1 MDGDGIFLRTTDG
14 LLSVLRDTPYDSEAL
29 LQEAL
34 ALYPDVIAGPT
45 TKSDE
50 ANRLLL
56 VAQEMGVPDNE
67 AGGMTFRLDHL
78 FIDSNCVPVLV
89 EVKRSSDTRIR
100 REVVGQMLDYA
111 ANGVRYW
118 PLEVL
123 QAEFERTSG
132 KRGLDS
138 GQLLAEHIGDMDPEQ
153 FWSNVQAN
161 LAAGRIRML
170 FVADELPSG
179 LRRVIEF
186 LNEQMTSAEV
196 LGVEVRQFVGDAH
209 TVFVPSV
216 IGKTATA
223 VASKSTTGSTWTME
237 SFMGAARTRCSE
249 KEVAFIERLLAD
261 PEAKGGRLSWGRG
274 NTPGV
279 GGWYPVN
286 DVVSSLW
293 VLNANNESASTQA
306 YLMFYFDNIVS
317 KHGPEAVEAV
327 VEHLRKIP
335 ALAPKLDEALAA
347 GWRKWP
353 SVYLPDVV
361 KDPAFEDAVF
371 AATAAAV
378 GQVGD
383 SPVS

>member
-14 LLSVLRDTPYDSEAL
+14 LAVLHDTKYDSEAL

-56 VAQEMGVPDNE
+56 IAQEMGVPDSE

-78 FIDSNCVPVLV
+78 FVDSNCVPVLV

-118 PLEVL
+118 PLELL
-123 QAEFERTSG
+123 QDQFERNATA
-132 KRGLDS
+132 RGQDATE
-138 GQLLAEHIGDMDPEQ
+138 LLAQHIGDLDPEQ
-153 FWSNVQAN
+153 FWSNVHAN
-161 LAAGRIRML
+161 LTAGRIRML
-170 FVADELPSG
+170 FVADELPPG

-196 LGVEVRQFVGDAH
+196 LGVEVRQFVGDGH
-209 TVFVPSV
+209 TVYVPSV
-216 IGKTATA
+216 VGKTATA
-223 VASKSTTGSTWTME
+223 VASKSATGSVWTPE
-237 SFMGAARTRCSE
+237 SFMEAAKARCSE
-249 KEVAFIERLLAD
+249 AEVAFIEKLLAD
-261 PEAKGGRLSWGRG
+261 PATKGGRLSWGRG

-279 GGWYPVN
+279 GGWYPINGV
-286 DVVSSLW
+286 DSSLW
-293 VLNANNESASTQA
+293 VLNTNNESATTQA
-306 YLMFYFDNIVS
+306 YLMFYFNNIVT
-317 KHGPEAVEAV
+317 KHGPASVEPI

-335 ALAPKLDEALAA
+335 AMVPKLDEAKAA

-361 KDPAFEDAVF
+361 KDPAFEAAVL

-378 GQVGD
+378 AQSGTAPVG
-383 SPVS
+383 

>member
-1 MDGDGIFLRTTDG
+1 MDGDGIFLRTSDG
-14 LLSVLRDTPYDSEAL
+14 LAVLHDTKYDSEAL

-56 VAQEMGVPDNE
+56 IAQEMGVPDSE

-78 FIDSNCVPVLV
+78 FVDSNCVPVLV

-118 PLEVL
+118 PLALL
-123 QAEFERTSG
+123 QSEFERNATA
-132 KRGLDS
+132 RGHDS
-138 GQLLAEHIGDMDPEQ
+138 TELLAQHIGDMDPEQ

-161 LAAGRIRML
+161 LTAGRIRML
-170 FVADELPSG
+170 FVADELPPG

-186 LNEQMTSAEV
+186 LNEQMGSAEV
-196 LGVEVRQFVGDAH
+196 LGVEVRQFVGDGH
-209 TVFVPSV
+209 TVYVPSV
-216 IGKTATA
+216 VGKTATA
-223 VASKSTTGSTWTME
+223 VALKSATGNAWTQE
-237 SFMGAARTRCSE
+237 SFMDAARARCSQP
-249 KEVAFIERLLAD
+249 EVAFIEKLLTD

-274 NTPGV
+274 GTPGV
-279 GGWYPVN
+279 GGWYPIN
-286 DVVSSLW
+286 GVVSSLW
-293 VLNANNESASTQA
+293 VLNANNESPTTRA
-306 YLMFYFDNIVS
+306 YLVFYFDNIVS
-317 KHGPEAVEAV
+317 QHGPAAVEAV
-327 VEHLRKIP
+327 VEQLRKIP
-335 ALAPKLDEALAA
+335 ALIPKLDEAQAA

-361 KDPAFEDAVF
+361 KDPAYEQAVLD
-371 AATAAAV
+371 ATAAAV
-378 GQVGD
+378 KATKQ
-383 SPVS
+383 